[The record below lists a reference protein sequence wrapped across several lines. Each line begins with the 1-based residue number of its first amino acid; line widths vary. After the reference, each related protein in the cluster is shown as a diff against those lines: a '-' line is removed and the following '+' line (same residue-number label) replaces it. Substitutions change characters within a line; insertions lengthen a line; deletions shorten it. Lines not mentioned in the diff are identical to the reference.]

1 MNCLVC
7 FGIIVKDI
15 NLTFDIIDRKFGS
28 RDKSIHA
35 GTTCELFVTRKS
47 YSQDALALF
56 EIISHIKYFWFFLR
70 SRN

>member
-28 RDKSIHA
+28 RDKTYSDRIYSRRNYVWVICNQEKLLSRCFSIVWNNF
-35 GTTCELFVTRKS
+35 T
-47 YSQDALALF
+47 Y
-56 EIISHIKYFWFFLR
+56 
-70 SRN
+70 